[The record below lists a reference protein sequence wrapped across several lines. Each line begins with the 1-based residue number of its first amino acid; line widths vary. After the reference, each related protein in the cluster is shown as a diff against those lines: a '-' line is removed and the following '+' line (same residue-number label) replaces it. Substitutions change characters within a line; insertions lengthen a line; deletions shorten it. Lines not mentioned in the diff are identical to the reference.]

1 MKRLLEIVLGL
12 ILVGIGFYNVP
23 PKSVVGGI
31 IAFLLIPTGLGIIFG
46 RVISGGGKKS
56 GRGEGK

>member
-1 MKRLLEIVLGL
+1 MKRLIEIVLGL
-12 ILVGIGFYNVP
+12 VLAGIGFCNVP

-31 IAFLLIPTGLGIIFG
+31 LAFLLISIGLGVIFG
-46 RVISGGGKKS
+46 KVISGGGKKS